1 MGIRFAFKDG
11 RLASLEDDMGRC
23 VQYRYEN
30 GLLAEVV
37 HMDGGITHYAYTGD
51 GYLERPT
58 DQTGLS
64 YLTNAYDA
72 EGRVVLQT
80 LANGDTYRA
89 EYDDRK
95 RQTSMEYSRYPGKT
109 VYIYD
114 EKMAVTKV
122 LHPDGTEEA
131 FGYDARNNRVNGS
144 RPDRC
149 RDAVG
154 VR

>member
-1 MGIRFAFKDG
+1 MSVSDKNGCSLDLEYDGEFPVRMTTPLGYGIRFAFKDG

-80 LANGDTYRA
+80 L
-89 EYDDRK
+89 
-95 RQTSMEYSRYPGKT
+95 RQAAGRRRE
-109 VYIYD
+109 
-114 EKMAVTKV
+114 
-122 LHPDGTEEA
+122 
-131 FGYDARNNRVNGS
+131 DAGG
-144 RPDRC
+144 PLQP
-149 RDAVG
+149 
-154 VR
+154 